1 MQDKLM
7 ELCLLS
13 SQKNIEFTY
22 TSEKEKSNYITLEEN
37 KLIINISDFEDKK
50 FVNKIQNKIDEL
62 KKVIN

>member
-62 KKVIN
+62 KKVVN

>member
-22 TSEKEKSNYITLEEN
+22 TNEKEKSNYIILEEN

-62 KKVIN
+62 KKVVN